1 LAFISIEAQAQRAV
15 LTTRASVVIP
25 RLISQGDNRAR
36 LALVAGGALLLGGDK
51 VEIEVLVGEGCT
63 LELED
68 IGGTVAYDADGVESS
83 WSVSISLAANAKLI
97 WHALPMVVANGSN
110 VNRST
115 RVTLSEGATAMIR
128 ETIVIGRHGEI
139 GGRIHQ
145 RTDVSYAGRPMLVE
159 DLKLVGG
166 EGVPGVIGSNRVL
179 DSCLI
184 LGERAEAPNALQFEL
199 VGSMARFIGVQTH
212 TSSMD
217 AIWAKWSNE
226 VFTGV

>member
-1 LAFISIEAQAQRAV
+1 MAFISIEAQAQRAV
-15 LTTRASVVIP
+15 LTTRASVLIP
-25 RLISQGDNRAR
+25 RTISQGENRAR

-83 WSVSISLAANAKLI
+83 WSVSITLAENAKLI
-97 WHALPMVVANGSN
+97 WHALPMVVADGSN

-115 RVTLSEGATAMIR
+115 RVTLAEGATALLR
-128 ETIVIGRHGEI
+128 ETIVLGRHGEV
-139 GGRIHQ
+139 GGNIHQ
-145 RTDVSYAGRPMLVE
+145 RTDVSYAGRPLLIE
-159 DLKLVGG
+159 DLRLVGG
-166 EGVPGVIGSNRVL
+166 KGMPGVIGENRVL

-184 LGERAEAPNALQFEL
+184 LGERAQAPNALQFEL
-199 VGSMARFIGVQTH
+199 SGSMSRFIGMQTH

-217 AIWAKWSNE
+217 AVWQKWSTE
-226 VFTGV
+226 VFQVV